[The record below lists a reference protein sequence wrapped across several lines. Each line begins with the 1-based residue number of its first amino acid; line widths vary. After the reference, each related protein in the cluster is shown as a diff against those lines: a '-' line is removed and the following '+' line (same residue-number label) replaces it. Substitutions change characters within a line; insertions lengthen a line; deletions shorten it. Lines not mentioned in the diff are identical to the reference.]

1 MKKLFLLLLLSLGL
15 TTISYAG
22 DYEWPDDVLSGL
34 TYSEANI
41 TEEFPDYMMNVVD
54 KSDGHPVRSGNKSI
68 RFEVRSG
75 DCYQWTSGYTD
86 CTKHP
91 FIDHQ

>member
-1 MKKLFLLLLLSLGL
+1 MVKKLLLLLLLTFGL

-41 TEEFPDYMMNVVD
+41 RD
-54 KSDGHPVRSGNKSI
+54 SS
-68 RFEVRSG
+68 
-75 DCYQWTSGYTD
+75 
-86 CTKHP
+86 
-91 FIDHQ
+91 